1 MRSYGP
7 QNISDLTYIYGRKF
21 TVRTDHRPLLWLSSL
36 KEPNAKLQRWKL
48 KLEEFNFDV
57 EYVKGKDNQV
67 ADGLSRLE
75 INFHQN
81 TDSVNHEPEPMNTD
95 NESIDSPVNLFK
107 TQIILNNSE
116 SLNNHKLYKAFNK
129 RRIVVEFKECKEKLM
144 LEIMKSFFQVKRPIF
159 QK

>member
-1 MRSYGP
+1 MNMKSTTQSLKKSFLRSYGP

-95 NESIDSPVNLFK
+95 NESITIHSAREDSSDYISIIDSPVNLFK
-107 TQIILNNSE
+107 T
-116 SLNNHKLYKAFNK
+116 
-129 RRIVVEFKECKEKLM
+129 
-144 LEIMKSFFQVKRPIF
+144 
-159 QK
+159 